1 MHFYLV
7 FFAFSTAALDW
18 VAVSQRWKKL
28 EYIAKPMVI
37 VILITCLL
45 INGGYQ
51 GPPIFFLTGLTFS
64 LAGDIFLMLPEERF
78 ITGLVSFLIA
88 HLAYT
93 RGFYTAG
100 INYST
105 GLLLGSILVAIVGII
120 VLRRVLQGLSIHNQV
135 KFRIP
140 VIIYA
145 IVISIMLIS
154 ALSTILVASP
164 AWSIYPAIIAIIG
177 AFFFYFSDTILAW
190 NRFVNPIPSGRL
202 VVIIFY
208 HIAQITIT
216 LGVGLNFL
224 S

>member
-1 MHFYLV
+1 MHFYLIS
-7 FFAFSTAALDW
+7 FAFSTAALDW

-37 VILITCLL
+37 LILITWLL
-45 INGGYQ
+45 IIGGYQ
-51 GPPIFFLTGLTFS
+51 GPPIFFLIGLTFS
-64 LAGDIFLMLPEERF
+64 LAGDVLLMLPGERF

-93 RGFYTAG
+93 RGFYSAG

-120 VLRRVLQGLSIHNQV
+120 VLRQILKGLSIHNRV
-135 KFRIP
+135 KLRVP

-145 IVISIMLIS
+145 VVISIMVIS
-154 ALSTILVASP
+154 SLSTILVPSP
-164 AWSIYPAIIAIIG
+164 SWSIYPASIAIVG

-190 NRFVNPIPSGRL
+190 NRFVNPFPSGKL